1 MRKKKK
7 KKKQCQLKIDKKKKM
22 GGLLAMVSDLTISH
36 QSECI
41 DIDFG
46 K

>member
-36 QSECI
+36 QNECI